1 MPQEY
6 QMHFVRDDGELGL
19 TLFFAAETDGAA
31 IVQATS
37 ELEVHASFLA
47 VEVRQD
53 AHLVGRIARPAAP
66 SGSA

>member
-6 QMHFVRDDGELGL
+6 EMHFVRDDGELGL
-19 TLFFAAETDGAA
+19 TVFFAAETDGAA

-47 VEVRQD
+47 VEVRRN
-53 AHLVGRIARPAAP
+53 ARLVGRIARPAAP
-66 SGSA
+66 SRPA